1 MLFEEKLKENKP
13 RRTNQIEKED
23 QHMEH
28 PPNFVVL
35 KSTHHYVTIGLI
47 SVKVKTREFFWI
59 FYDLLVTELKRE
71 RTSFKFYAGTDPDR
85 FPPISRY
92 KTLQLTGDWLNLAL
106 GH

>member
-1 MLFEEKLKENKP
+1 M
-13 RRTNQIEKED
+13 
-23 QHMEH
+23 
-28 PPNFVVL
+28 
-35 KSTHHYVTIGLI
+35 
-47 SVKVKTREFFWI
+47 

-106 GH
+106 GY